1 MEQALINN
9 APGVVSALLNIEKL
23 GVIGILVIIVIIQY
37 FNQKNFYQAIKGLE
51 DIIKVLKQDTDNRED
66 KNDEVRREIRTE
78 LKEMNKELNEI
89 KAILKSNSYNSRSSW
104 KEDR

>member
-1 MEQALINN
+1 MEQVLISN
-9 APGVVSALLNIEKL
+9 APGVVSALLNVEKL
-23 GVIGILVIIVIIQY
+23 GVIGILVIIVVIQY

-66 KNDEVRREIRTE
+66 KNDEVRREIKME
-78 LKEMNKELNEI
+78 LKEMNKELSEI
-89 KAILKSNSYNSRSSW
+89 KAILKSNSYSPRSSW